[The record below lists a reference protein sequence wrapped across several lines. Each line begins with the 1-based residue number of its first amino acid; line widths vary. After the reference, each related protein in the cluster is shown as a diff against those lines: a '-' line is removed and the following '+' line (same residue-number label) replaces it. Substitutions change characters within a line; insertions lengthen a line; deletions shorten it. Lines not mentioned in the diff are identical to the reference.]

1 MVDWLSKT
9 YLNKINISLL
19 RKWWWKLENKNGIWQ
34 ELIKKKYLKHRLDDS
49 PIWGDLLKVRQVCL
63 RGRLIHVK
71 NGKQTLFW
79 EDAWLRDKPLCELY
93 PILYD
98 WCYEKKK
105 ITVFGVLEKKWSL
118 RLQ

>member
-1 MVDWLSKT
+1 MKDRP
-9 YLNKINISLL
+9 ISAV
-19 RKWWWKLENKNGIWQ
+19 
-34 ELIKKKYLKHRLDDS
+34 KHRLDDS